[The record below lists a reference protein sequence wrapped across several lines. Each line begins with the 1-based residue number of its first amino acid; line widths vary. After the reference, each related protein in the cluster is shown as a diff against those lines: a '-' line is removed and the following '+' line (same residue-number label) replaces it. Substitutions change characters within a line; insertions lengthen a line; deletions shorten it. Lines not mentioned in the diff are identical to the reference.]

1 MLQRKDNRLLIYGAG
16 CMAVF
21 FALILLMIVMQ
32 GCATTT
38 VDWRKLDTPV
48 KRYHFAQLSFED
60 MQKDYIAMFPG
71 QPEETKAY
79 LRENVA
85 PALHKAKIALDAWG
99 AVITLGMPN
108 TGQESRYTE
117 LFGDLALL
125 LKPYIVKGN

>member
-1 MLQRKDNRLLIYGAG
+1 MRHNIQKTFMAFGTLALLL
-16 CMAVF
+16 VF
-21 FALILLMIVMQ
+21 
-32 GCATTT
+32 GCATT

-71 QPEETKAY
+71 QPEETRTY

-99 AVITLGMPN
+99 EVVTGGTVN
-108 TGQESRYTE
+108 TGQESKFTL
-117 LFGDLALL
+117 LFDELALL
-125 LKPYIVKGN
+125 LKPYIVKTVHR